1 MSGLISKLKRNKLIK
16 NYIWVFLGQNMGAVF
31 SMLSLIFTLRIISTY
46 EYGSLVIIQTYC
58 LLISNLFSLRTFNG
72 VIKFVTDSEQRN
84 DKQGIFQYINTGFFL
99 DFMAGV
105 ISVIF
110 GIILLSAIT
119 NLMGW
124 DEDTVKY
131 VNMYLP
137 VVFFY
142 PLLNGTSTGIMR
154 KLGYFF
160 HVNLIHALVFGIQF
174 LLIFLTWILKIG
186 SFQLIIVE
194 YVGIEILECICLLIC
209 SVAILQKNEEYQGFY
224 KAGLSRDVEFLKYNI
239 YYGLISTFD
248 QLLGNVST
256 LLINRYIGN
265 FATAYIK
272 VITKICSI
280 FTKLTNPISQIFY
293 PELCEW
299 IAKKKYKR
307 AFRVSMKYFYT
318 VAGTGVV
325 LIGILT
331 LTFDWWIAIFDA
343 SMASAKLQ
351 SMLYMVYVL
360 LSVSIICINQL
371 TLALD
376 LVKHNLALV
385 VIFDLLYLICLIPAI
400 EEWDI
405 YGYLMLQII
414 QLLCVIIGKYYFIK
428 RKIRK
433 CRLVD
438 ANQAGEGVNDV

>member
-1 MSGLISKLKRNKLIK
+1 M
-16 NYIWVFLGQNMGAVF
+16 
-31 SMLSLIFTLRIISTY
+31 
-46 EYGSLVIIQTYC
+46 
-58 LLISNLFSLRTFNG
+58 
-72 VIKFVTDSEQRN
+72 
-84 DKQGIFQYINTGFFL
+84 
-99 DFMAGV
+99 
-105 ISVIF
+105 
-110 GIILLSAIT
+110 
-119 NLMGW
+119 
-124 DEDTVKY
+124 
-131 VNMYLP
+131 
-137 VVFFY
+137 
-142 PLLNGTSTGIMR
+142 
-154 KLGYFF
+154 
-160 HVNLIHALVFGIQF
+160 
-174 LLIFLTWILKIG
+174 
-186 SFQLIIVE
+186 
-194 YVGIEILECICLLIC
+194 
-209 SVAILQKNEEYQGFY
+209 
-224 KAGLSRDVEFLKYNI
+224 EFLKYNI

-307 AFRVSMKYFYT
+307 AFRVSMKYFYM

-414 QLLCVIIGKYYFIK
+414 QLLCVVIGKYYFIK

-433 CRLVD
+433 YRLVD
-438 ANQAGEGVNDV
+438 ANQVSEGVNDV